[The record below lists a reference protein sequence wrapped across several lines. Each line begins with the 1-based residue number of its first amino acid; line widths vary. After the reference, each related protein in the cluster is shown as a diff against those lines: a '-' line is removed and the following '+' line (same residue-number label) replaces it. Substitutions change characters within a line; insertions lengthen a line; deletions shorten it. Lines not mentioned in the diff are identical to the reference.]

1 MDRPHHGVANGR
13 FPIRRII
20 RWIGGGRLTADGA
33 VVALEGS
40 PAIDALHNG
49 RSHLRRPCPAIRTE
63 TPGEGLTTEE
73 AHDETSGRRYRAD
86 VKTAPRTE
94 PQRDSRST
102 SGAIHIRAT
111 RICLFK
117 GYGESSAHQL
127 IYPRCFRVFRP
138 EPPSQR
144 AKGTVVRRSQ
154 PSHEHRRRNDG
165 EPKEIESALRN
176 ARL

>member
-1 MDRPHHGVANGR
+1 MNRPHHGLVNR
-13 FPIRRII
+13 HFPIG
-20 RWIGGGRLTADGA
+20 WIVGGRSPADGA

-49 RSHLRRPCPAIRTE
+49 RSHLRRRCPAIRTE
-63 TPGEGLTTEE
+63 TPGEGLTAEE
-73 AHDETSGRRYRAD
+73 THDGTRGRRCAD
-86 VKTAPRTE
+86 VITAPRTE
-94 PQRDSRST
+94 PQWDSRST
-102 SGAIHIRAT
+102 AGTIHIRAT

-127 IYPRCFRVFRP
+127 IYPQCFRVFRP
-138 EPPSQR
+138 EPPSQK

-154 PSHEHRRRNDG
+154 PSHEHRRKNDG
-165 EPKEIESALRN
+165 EPKEIESAFRN